1 MKNQFKLATVAA
13 FALALT
19 TSGAVAQD
27 LLGTTALNDTLDD
40 IDRDVARDQ
49 ARAND
54 ALRFGNPA
62 FRPGL
67 SGSASLSYSGKTG
80 NNESQDLTI
89 GTRLRYAAGPMVQTI
104 GVAIDF
110 QEADNTATK
119 EDIFMVYDANYY
131 FNDQFYAFALA
142 RLQTDGL
149 ADTGTA
155 TQPASQNV
163 EKDAFVGIGPGYRIF
178 NTEQMT
184 WRMQAGIGKSYLK
197 YGDGRSESE
206 VAGIV
211 SSRVFYGFNDNMFL
225 TMDTDVLKSDS
236 ALRVNNDLGLNFKMT
251 DAFSTRVSYLT
262 EYNDSR
268 ATRSDNKLGVSL
280 VYGF

>member
-1 MKNQFKLATVAA
+1 MSKEFKLATVAA
-13 FALALT
+13 LALALS
-19 TSGAVAQD
+19 TSGAFAQD

-40 IDRDVARDQ
+40 IDRDVEKDMARS
-49 ARAND
+49 ND
-54 ALRFGNPA
+54 ASRFGNPE

-89 GTRLRYAAGPMVQTI
+89 GTRLRYAAGPMVQTL
-104 GVAIDF
+104 GLALDF
-110 QEADNTATK
+110 QEATGAATK

-142 RLQTDGL
+142 RIQTDGL
-149 ADTGTA
+149 ATTA
-155 TQPASQNV
+155 TDV
-163 EKDAFVGIGPGYRIF
+163 KKDAFIGFGPGYRVV
-178 NTEQMT
+178 NTDQMT
-184 WRMQAGIGKSYLK
+184 WRVQAGVGQSYIEN
-197 YGDGRSESE
+197 GVGASTTEG
-206 VAGIV
+206 AGIV
-211 SSRVFYGFNDNMFL
+211 SSRFFYGINDNMFV
-225 TMDTDVLKSDS
+225 TMDTDVLKSSS
-236 ALRVNNDLGLNFKMT
+236 ALRVNNDLGLNVKMT

-268 ATRSDNKLGVSL
+268 AIRSDNKLGVSL